1 MLVSGSDK
9 TFNGDVAVVA
19 NPAGPVNETDRP
31 RNVGLGTVGFRL
43 DVSVAWRVSGEDI
56 SKIIELVS
64 EACGGDEDPEFVVAE
79 SWKELENELRC
90 WVKARRTLLWLAGPV
105 TINDPR
111 RLCSKMAARA
121 PSVEMVVVVRD
132 VEVMGV

>member
-1 MLVSGSDK
+1 MLVNGSDR

-19 NPAGPVNETDRP
+19 NPVGPVKETERP
-31 RNVGLGTVGFRL
+31 RKAGLGTARFRL
-43 DVSVAWRVSGEDI
+43 DVSVAWRICGGDI
-56 SKIIELVS
+56 SKIIELAS
-64 EACGGDEDPEFVVAE
+64 EDPELVVAE
-79 SWKELENELRC
+79 SCKELENELRC

-121 PSVEMVVVVRD
+121 PSVEIVVVVRD
-132 VEVMGV
+132 VEMMGV